1 MNICKTKNVY
11 LDCLKGNAL
20 CCKDNIID
28 LTVDEI
34 ALLYDKAPL
43 VITFGLAKKGR
54 EATHFIC
61 KFMGKKL
68 FLYLSVAMLVQNGC
82 VFLENNKCSIYEKR
96 PRMCRA
102 FPLKKEHTLQRDL
115 EICRQC
121 GEACL
126 NEVSGFPIIVNQKIV
141 ESSLKSSLLFHQ
153 EHFRSIVILKKLIF
167 NDWVDFM
174 IHDTEGKRSFDLLVH
189 NAYTSQQ
196 HGNCLWI
203 QITPEFAPFFKDV
216 LSQLHIN
223 PETFF
228 SQQLQV
234 HTHFQTIKNPR
245 TTD

>member
-54 EATHFIC
+54 EATHFTC
-61 KFMGKKL
+61 KLMGKKI
-68 FLYLSVAMLVQNGC
+68 FLYLSIAMLVKDGC
-82 VFLENNKCSIYEKR
+82 VFLKNNRCSIYEKR

-102 FPLKKEHTLQRDL
+102 FPIKKEHTLKKDL
-115 EICRQC
+115 ETCMQC
-121 GEACL
+121 GESCI
-126 NEVSGFPIIVNQKIV
+126 NEYTGLPIIVNKKIA
-141 ESSLKSSLLFHQ
+141 ESSFKYSLAFHQ
-153 EHFRSIVILKKLIF
+153 EHFSTIINLKKMIF

-174 IHDTEGKRSFDLLVH
+174 IHNKERKRSFDLLVH
-189 NAYTSQQ
+189 NAYTSQHQ
-196 HGNCLWI
+196 GNCLWI

-216 LSQLHIN
+216 LIQLHIN